1 VARTDIVVLGAGIVG
16 TSIAL
21 SLVKRGL
28 SVTLIDR
35 GEPGRGASYGN
46 SGIKITPLVPA
57 PDRVG
62 GKLRPGPRQDSRSR
76 GDERQLGIACERSA
90 KLTLPAARPP
100 SPFRA

>member
-46 SGIKITPLVPA
+46 SGIK
-57 PDRVG
+57 
-62 GKLRPGPRQDSRSR
+62 LRRS
-76 GDERQLGIACERSA
+76 S
-90 KLTLPAARPP
+90 PP
-100 SPFRA
+100 SIGSGVNSTGDPGRIPARAGMSGS